1 MKLLI
6 GGMMLLF
13 LVFAAGCAREEIA
26 KQPPAEQPPAQQP
39 PIAPIEQPPVEQPPA
54 QPPQGGLYKA
64 TQGQVTVSCPPEWKD
79 VADKLAAKINTALEK
94 PIAKFGLETKVSI
107 DLQLAVLPPDKMQ
120 GIVPQP
126 MIDET
131 HGIVHFVLPLLEGT
145 EKTFDVTDLKSA
157 GYIFSYCLTPAYAM
171 ELPAVQPEMLKSFPK
186 WFWMGFNAYCCGIGA
201 KELLGDE
208 SYKLY
213 ESSFGEKKL
222 EVFNEKLLTWNW
234 KEKLDTDGYF
244 GAVCAEI
251 FIQIEKKYG
260 AEALVKIGKGV
271 AAAEKADKD
280 ALVKV
285 ISDATGEDFAAW
297 LKNFKC
303 TKKYVQLGTLGDGT
317 YAGPGIRV
325 DKIFENTAAAEAGL
339 AAGDIILKLNGEEVK
354 DNSQFGILLNKIGI
368 EGEAKFLVKRGDGET
383 ELTVK
388 LRERVW
394 PAEPFQAFP
403 APPPPTPQDQGPVG

>member
-1 MKLLI
+1 MKALI
-6 GGMMLLF
+6 GGTAILILL
-13 LVFAAGCAREEIA
+13 LATVIAYAEE
-26 KQPPAEQPPAQQP
+26 PPAPTPEPQPQP
-39 PIAPIEQPPVEQPPA
+39 QPQPTE
-54 QPPQGGLYKA
+54 LYKA
-64 TQGQVTVSCPPEWKD
+64 TSGHVTITCPKEWKD
-79 VADKLAAKINTALEK
+79 VADKLAVKISTALDK

-107 DLQLAVLPPDKMQ
+107 DLQLAVLPENLFNSVD
-120 GIVPQP
+120 PQA
-126 MIDET
+126 MLDENQ
-131 HGIVHFVLPLLEGT
+131 HIVHFVLPALQGT
-145 EKTFDVTDLKSA
+145 EAKFDFNDLKA
-157 GYIFSYCLTPAYAM
+157 MRYIYERCLLAAYAM
-171 ELPAVQPEMLKSFPK
+171 ELPAVQPEMLKSYPK

-222 EVFNEKLLTWNW
+222 EVFNEKLLTWSW
-234 KEKLDTDGYF
+234 KEKMDTDGYF

-251 FIQIEKKYG
+251 FIQIEKKHG

-303 TKKYVQLGTLGDGT
+303 AKKYAQLGTLGDGA

-354 DNSQFGILLNKIGI
+354 DNSQFGILLDKIGI
-368 EGEAKFLVKRGDGET
+368 GGEAKFLVKRGDVET

-388 LRERVW
+388 LRERVF
-394 PAEPFQAFP
+394 PADAFPAFP